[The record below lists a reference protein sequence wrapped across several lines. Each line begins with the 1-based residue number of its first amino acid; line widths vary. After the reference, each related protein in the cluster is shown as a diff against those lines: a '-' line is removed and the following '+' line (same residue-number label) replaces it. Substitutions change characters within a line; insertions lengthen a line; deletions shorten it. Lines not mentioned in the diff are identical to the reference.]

1 MVIEMSCQRSPSSGE
16 PHFSANVGLM
26 GTGKWLCLALCVTVA
41 LSAQQKLDP
50 DEFQAHTGP
59 YVPPPPPN
67 TLRSE
72 VKLVEVPVVVRD
84 GKHKAIA
91 GLKQSDFQV
100 FDQGKEQTI
109 TTFSVESLPAS
120 AAPVAA
126 ETPDAKPN
134 QPAVAAPAP
143 PAETQHP
150 RFIALCLD
158 NLSTPFADL
167 RHTKTAAEKF
177 VRTGLASGDR
187 VAVFTTASTEQT
199 VTFTDEVSKLVE
211 SIEKVTPQPRFS
223 DRDGPQCP
231 RITAYQAYLIHN
243 HMDNDTLE
251 GVVQEDMACKH
262 IKHDEALQE
271 ANSLANMIWEHSLS
285 NSRNALYSI
294 EGIVNALGK
303 LPGRR
308 MLLLAS
314 SGFLSGNLEY
324 VLEDMTTK
332 ALHAEVVINALDSKG
347 LYALTP
353 GRPID
358 EPPVRGRSQ
367 KTQIAEASIQSRQE
381 SAKDD
386 GMAILALGTGG
397 ALYHNSNDLDKGFHE
412 LGTIPDVV
420 YVLGFSPSDATP
432 DGRFHVLKVKLAP
445 GNHYSL
451 QSRLGYT
458 APTKTPPPEQ
468 RQPSKLDTEALASD
482 TLAEVPVMFGSKPGN
497 SENGNPALTAVLH
510 LDLNRLKFDTS
521 TDRHALKLKFVIAM
535 LNATG
540 AYVAGTQG
548 EIELALKQA
557 SFDALVGQGGM
568 NVLLP
573 VHAPPGTYTL
583 RGVVQESLDG
593 KMSASSMPVEMR

>member
-1 MVIEMSCQRSPSSGE
+1 
-16 PHFSANVGLM
+16 M
-26 GTGKWLCLALCVTVA
+26 GTGKWLCLALGMAFA
-41 LSAQQKLDP
+41 LTGQQTLDP
-50 DEFQAHTGP
+50 DEFRAHSGP

-67 TLRSE
+67 TLRTE

-84 GKHKAIA
+84 GKHSAIA

-100 FDQGKEQTI
+100 FDSGKEQTI
-109 TTFSVESLPAS
+109 TTFSVESGPAA
-120 AAPVAA
+120 AAPVPA
-126 ETPDAKPN
+126 ETPAADHT
-134 QPAVAAPAP
+134 QPAAAAPAP
-143 PAETQHP
+143 TAEAQHP

-167 RHTKTAAEKF
+167 RRTKTAAEKF
-177 VRTGLASGDR
+177 VKTGLAPGDR
-187 VAVFTTASTEQT
+187 VAVVTTAWTEPT
-199 VTFTDEVSKLVE
+199 ITFTDEVPKLVE
-211 SIEKVTPQPRFS
+211 SIEKVTPQQRFS
-223 DRDGPQCP
+223 DNDTSHCP
-231 RITAYQAYLIHN
+231 RITAYQAYLIYN
-243 HMDNDTLE
+243 HLDNDTLE
-251 GVVQEDMACKH
+251 GVAQEDMGCKH
-262 IKHDEALQE
+262 IRHDEAVQE
-271 ANSLANMIWEHSLS
+271 VTSMSHMIWEHSLA

-294 EGIVNALGK
+294 GGVVDSLGK

-314 SGFLSGNLEY
+314 SGFLSGNLED
-324 VLEDMTTK
+324 LLDDMATK

-347 LYALTP
+347 LYTLTP

-358 EPPVRGRSQ
+358 AQPVRSRSQ

-386 GMAILALGTGG
+386 GMAMLALGTGG
-397 ALYHNSNDLDKGFHE
+397 AFYHNSNDLDKGFHE
-412 LGTIPDVV
+412 LGTIPDVM

-432 DGRFHVLKVKLAP
+432 DGKYHSLKVKLAP
-445 GNHYSL
+445 GHHYSL

-458 APTKTPPPEQ
+458 ALTKTPPPEQ

-482 TLAEVPVMFGSKPGN
+482 TLAQVPVTLGSKPGT

-521 TDRHALKLKFVIAM
+521 ADRHALKLKFVIAV
-535 LNATG
+535 LNASG
-540 AYVAGTQG
+540 AFIAGTQG

-557 SFDALVGQGGM
+557 SFDALAGQGM

-573 VHAPPGTYTL
+573 LHAPPGTYTL
-583 RGVVQESLDG
+583 RGVVQESLEG
-593 KMSASSMPVEMR
+593 KMSASSLPVEMR